1 MMDDR
6 NELSEILLG
15 NTRQKSSS
23 GKKSIIIV
31 LMAVA
36 VIVVVAFAMWK
47 FLGANEEKISK
58 SNDGTID
65 KSIATPFE
73 NDFGNLGGIDFDTNA
88 IDDSLLKGLEG
99 IQNPQDTPKPEEA
112 ETSSLDMIINR
123 LTGGGQSQPQQPA
136 QQSAQPST
144 QQPAPQQIPQAQ
156 RQALAQQPTT
166 KPQPTAQQPTQPSPP
181 TQNLR
186 PQGSTLGANGSAPTT
201 GFYWQL
207 GSFSKEPKAEF
218 VALVKKYSYRVQ
230 KITNKNGLTTTRYL
244 LGPYPSEAQAPS
256 REDVQK
262 IFSESPIRVFIP

>member
-1 MMDDR
+1 MDER

-36 VIVVVAFAMWK
+36 VIMLVAFFMWK

-58 SNDGTID
+58 SGDGTVD

-73 NDFGNLGGIDFDTNA
+73 NDFGNLGGIDFDA
-88 IDDSLLKGLEG
+88 GSIDDSLLKGIEG
-99 IQNPQDTPKPEEA
+99 MQNPQEAPKADEA

-123 LTGGGQSQPQQPA
+123 LTGSSQQTSQP
-136 QQSAQPST
+136 S
-144 QQPAPQQIPQAQ
+144 
-156 RQALAQQPTT
+156 
-166 KPQPTAQQPTQPSPP
+166 QQPTQAQNPASQHANQQPPQKQASTQPPKSASPQP
-181 TQNLR
+181 PQNLK
-186 PQGSTLGANGSAPTT
+186 PQQGALGANGGAPTT

-218 VALVKKYSYRVQ
+218 VSLVKKYSYRIQ
-230 KITNKNGLTTTRYL
+230 KTTNKNGLTTTRYL
-244 LGPYPSEAQAPS
+244 LGPYPSEAQAPT
-256 REDVQK
+256 REDVQR

>member
-31 LMAVA
+31 FMAVA
-36 VIVVVAFAMWK
+36 VIVLVAFAMWK
-47 FLGANEEKISK
+47 FLGANEEKIAK
-58 SNDGTID
+58 SNESAID
-65 KSIATPFE
+65 KSIATPLE
-73 NDFGNLGGIDFDTNA
+73 NDFGNLGGLDFDA
-88 IDDSLLKGLEG
+88 GSIDDSILKGIEVM
-99 IQNPQDTPKPEEA
+99 QNPTDTPKPEEES

-123 LTGGGQSQPQQPA
+123 LTGGSSQNPQAQNPQPPQTKQAQQPQQP
-136 QQSAQPST
+136 QQPQAVAS
-144 QQPAPQQIPQAQ
+144 QPAPPKPAPTPQQHS
-156 RQALAQQPTT
+156 AL
-166 KPQPTAQQPTQPSPP
+166 S
-181 TQNLR
+181 
-186 PQGSTLGANGSAPTT
+186 ANGSAPTT

-218 VALVKKYSYRVQ
+218 VSLVKKYSYRIQ

-244 LGPYPSEAQAPS
+244 LGPYPSEAQAPT

-262 IFSESPIRVFIP
+262 IFKESPIRVFIP

>member
-1 MMDDR
+1 MDER

-36 VIVVVAFAMWK
+36 VIVLVAFFMWK

-58 SNDGTID
+58 SGDGTID

-73 NDFGNLGGIDFDTNA
+73 NDFGNLGGIDFDAGA
-88 IDDSLLKGLEG
+88 IDDSLLKGIEG
-99 IQNPQDTPKPEEA
+99 MQNPQEAPKPDDA

-123 LTGGGQSQPQQPA
+123 LTGSSQQSPKQPA
-136 QQSAQPST
+136 QAVAQNPQHTNQQSPQKQTPAPKPASAQPA
-144 QQPAPQQIPQAQ
+144 QNLKPQQ
-156 RQALAQQPTT
+156 
-166 KPQPTAQQPTQPSPP
+166 
-181 TQNLR
+181 
-186 PQGSTLGANGSAPTT
+186 GSLSANGGAPTT

-218 VALVKKYSYRVQ
+218 IALVKKYSYRIQ
-230 KITNKNGLTTTRYL
+230 KTTNKNGLTTTRYL
-244 LGPYPSEAQAPS
+244 LGPYPSEAQAPT
-256 REDVQK
+256 REDVQR

>member
-31 LMAVA
+31 FMAVA
-36 VIVVVAFAMWK
+36 VIVLVAFAMWK
-47 FLGANEEKISK
+47 FLGANEEKIAK
-58 SNDGTID
+58 SSESTID
-65 KSIATPFE
+65 KSIATPLE
-73 NDFGNLGGIDFDTNA
+73 NDFGNLGGIDFDA
-88 IDDSLLKGLEG
+88 SGIDDSILKGIEVM
-99 IQNPQDTPKPEEA
+99 QNPTDTPKPEE

-123 LTGGGQSQPQQPA
+123 LTGGSSQNSQNPQPTQPKQAQQQPQQPQA
-136 QQSAQPST
+136 VAS
-144 QQPAPQQIPQAQ
+144 QPATPKPAYTPPQH
-156 RQALAQQPTT
+156 
-166 KPQPTAQQPTQPSPP
+166 
-181 TQNLR
+181 
-186 PQGSTLGANGSAPTT
+186 STLSANGSAPTT

-218 VALVKKYSYRVQ
+218 VSLVKKYSYRIQ

-244 LGPYPSEAQAPS
+244 LGPYPSEAQAPT

-262 IFSESPIRVFIP
+262 IFKESPIRVFIP

>member
-1 MMDDR
+1 MDER

-36 VIVVVAFAMWK
+36 VIVLVAFFMWK

-58 SNDGTID
+58 SGDGTID

-73 NDFGNLGGIDFDTNA
+73 NDFGNLGGIDFDA
-88 IDDSLLKGLEG
+88 GSIDDSLLKGIEG
-99 IQNPQDTPKPEEA
+99 MQNPQEAPKPDEA

-123 LTGGGQSQPQQPA
+123 LTGSS
-136 QQSAQPST
+136 QQSS
-144 QQPAPQQIPQAQ
+144 
-156 RQALAQQPTT
+156 
-166 KPQPTAQQPTQPSPP
+166 QQPTQAVAKNPAPQHTNQQSPQKQATAQP
-181 TQNLR
+181 PKPASPQPPQNLK
-186 PQGSTLGANGSAPTT
+186 PQQGTLSANGGAPTT

-218 VALVKKYSYRVQ
+218 VALVKKYSYRIQ
-230 KITNKNGLTTTRYL
+230 KTTNKNGLTTTRYL
-244 LGPYPSEAQAPS
+244 LGPYPSEAQAPT
-256 REDVQK
+256 REDVQR